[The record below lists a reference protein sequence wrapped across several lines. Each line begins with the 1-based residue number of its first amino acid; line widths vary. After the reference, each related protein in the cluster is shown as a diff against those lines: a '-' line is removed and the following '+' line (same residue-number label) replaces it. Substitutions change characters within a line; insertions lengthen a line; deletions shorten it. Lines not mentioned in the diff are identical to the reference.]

1 MIIFP
6 AIDIKDNKCVRL
18 TQGDFDKVNIYSE
31 DPYLM
36 AKKWVECGAK
46 FIHVVNLNGSR
57 DEIGIND
64 KTLEK
69 IATSECFRRQM

>member
-46 FIHVVNLNGSR
+46 FIHVVNLNG
-57 DEIGIND
+57 
-64 KTLEK
+64 
-69 IATSECFRRQM
+69 

>member
-57 DEIGIND
+57 DEVKNSNISRYTNP
-64 KTLEK
+64 
-69 IATSECFRRQM
+69 SWRWN